1 MTKKKSIVKDWKTR
15 VCFIPVILGVAFLVY
30 LIILVNK
37 ESHILF
43 FKSLDGF
50 FYSQME
56 ENFGEFISGTVG
68 ILFTLTATFFLFV
81 SMAEQRQQMYEAR
94 QDNERSRY
102 ESTYF
107 NMLAMLDNVMKSV
120 DKNIKMS
127 NSRKIE
133 SINEYYLQIKEEYE
147 RSKKANSEI
156 SNLIQELSG
165 KDSCSI
171 RVQKLKESTA
181 DIFEQAVKE
190 LNCNVG
196 YFYRYIYNTIMY
208 VEETEIVDDVKKKQY
223 LNILK
228 AQLSDEALALI
239 MYDAISKFGQN
250 KDGFNKFRDV
260 LDRLNFLE
268 NIQESVLLERCHYRF
283 YPRTVFRF
291 LNADETKRVQKE
303 EVV

>member
-1 MTKKKSIVKDWKTR
+1 MTKKKSIVKDWKTW
-15 VCFIPVILGVAFLVY
+15 VCLTPVIIGVAFLVY
-30 LIILVNK
+30 MIVLINK
-37 ESHILF
+37 ESHTCF
-43 FKSLDGF
+43 FNSVDNLV
-50 FYSQME
+50 YSEME
-56 ENFGEFISGTVG
+56 KNLGEFISGTVG
-68 ILFTLTATFFLFV
+68 ILFMLTATFFLFV
-81 SMAEQRQQMYEAR
+81 TMAEQRQQMYEAR

-120 DKNIKMS
+120 DTNIKMS
-127 NSRKIE
+127 NTKKIE
-133 SINEYYLQIKEEYE
+133 SINEYYRLIKEEYE
-147 RSKKANSEI
+147 ISKE
-156 SNLIQELSG
+156 SNAETSKLIQELS
-165 KDSCSI
+165 KENSCSI
-171 RVQKLKESTA
+171 RVLKLKESTA
-181 DIFEQAVKE
+181 DIFEKAVKK

-208 VEETEIVDDVKKKQY
+208 VEETNIVDDTKKKQY

-250 KDGFNKFRDV
+250 KEGFNKFHDV

-283 YPRTVFRF
+283 YPHTYFRF
-291 LNADETKRVQKE
+291 LNADELKRVQKA

>member
-1 MTKKKSIVKDWKTR
+1 MTNKKSILRDWKTR
-15 VCFIPVILGVAFLVY
+15 VCFIPVIIGVLFLVY
-30 LIILVNK
+30 IIILANK
-37 ESHILF
+37 ESHTCL
-43 FKSLDGF
+43 FKSLDIF
-50 FYSQME
+50 FYSQMK

-120 DKNIKMS
+120 DTNIKMS
-127 NSRKIE
+127 NTKKIE
-133 SINEYYLQIKEEYE
+133 SINEYYRLIKQKYE
-147 RSKKANSEI
+147 RNKKSNAEI
-156 SNLIQELSG
+156 SKLIQELS
-165 KDSCSI
+165 KEDSCSI
-171 RVQKLKESTA
+171 RVQKLKEGTA
-181 DIFEQAVKE
+181 DIFEKAVKK

-196 YFYRYIYNTIMY
+196 YFYRYIYNAIMY
-208 VEETEIVDDVKKKQY
+208 VDETNIVDEAKKKQY

-250 KDGFNKFRDV
+250 KEGFNKFHDV

-283 YPRTVFRF
+283 YPHTYFRF
-291 LNADETKRVQKE
+291 LNADELKRVQK
-303 EVV
+303 